1 MGIYLEAM
9 KCVVVVLAC
18 ALCLCSGYDL
28 NTDADGSLGLP
39 PSGDDVQPM
48 DSDLKADKSF
58 MAAQESLKQAQ
69 ALPDVQ
75 TDDLGL
81 GEAKQAA
88 EAQAFTMKAGQEA
101 NADSMLLGESYKE
114 QHQNEKKGHIDA
126 LMGKLI
132 MSDMFSEKET
142 NEIKSALMRAGSDL
156 GEGKA
161 IPAHKDQVALAKGLS
176 IALASKQQAQDQ
188 VKKMSQE
195 MVQSKSKQA
204 SQMLATATSLA
215 QCKKGFSEAR
225 SATKKTIAKL
235 SAVANHQKTVAGVS
249 MRGLELCNK
258 RVASAEHQVASLKG
272 AANTAVVKSATKAKL
287 TSTSASVSP
296 CCQACSKLS
305 HSQAKLLNADCSGCP
320 AEVNTKMKAPRAPFV
335 AKAGGAK
342 SECCQACSMLSK
354 TDIGLLSADCTG
366 C

>member
-176 IALASKQQAQDQ
+176 IALASKQRAQDQ

-215 QCKKGFSEAR
+215 QCKKAFSEAR

-258 RVASAEHQVASLKG
+258 RAASAEHQIASLKG
-272 AANTAVVKSATKAKL
+272 AVNTAVVKSAT
-287 TSTSASVSP
+287 SAAVSP
-296 CCQACSKLS
+296 CCLACSKLS

-320 AEVNTKMKAPRAPFV
+320 AEVSTKMKAPRAPFV

>member
-1 MGIYLEAM
+1 
-9 KCVVVVLAC
+9 
-18 ALCLCSGYDL
+18 
-28 NTDADGSLGLP
+28 
-39 PSGDDVQPM
+39 
-48 DSDLKADKSF
+48 
-58 MAAQESLKQAQ
+58 
-69 ALPDVQ
+69 
-75 TDDLGL
+75 
-81 GEAKQAA
+81 
-88 EAQAFTMKAGQEA
+88 
-101 NADSMLLGESYKE
+101 
-114 QHQNEKKGHIDA
+114 
-126 LMGKLI
+126 MGKLI

-161 IPAHKDQVALAKGLS
+161 IPAHRDQVALAKGLS

-188 VKKMSQE
+188 
-195 MVQSKSKQA
+195 VQSKSKQA

-272 AANTAVVKSATKAKL
+272 AVNTAVVKSAAKAKL

-305 HSQAKLLNADCSGCP
+305 HSQAKL
-320 AEVNTKMKAPRAPFV
+320 
-335 AKAGGAK
+335 
-342 SECCQACSMLSK
+342 
-354 TDIGLLSADCTG
+354 
-366 C
+366 

>member
-1 MGIYLEAM
+1 M

-28 NTDADGSLGLP
+28 NTDADGSLGPP

-188 VKKMSQE
+188 VKK
-195 MVQSKSKQA
+195 V

-272 AANTAVVKSATKAKL
+272 AVNTAVVKSAAKAKL

-320 AEVNTKMKAPRAPFV
+320 AEVSTKMKAPRAPFV

>member
-1 MGIYLEAM
+1 M

-215 QCKKGFSEAR
+215 QC
-225 SATKKTIAKL
+225 
-235 SAVANHQKTVAGVS
+235 
-249 MRGLELCNK
+249 NK

-272 AANTAVVKSATKAKL
+272 AVNTAVVKSATKAKL

>member
-1 MGIYLEAM
+1 M

-81 GEAKQAA
+81 GE
-88 EAQAFTMKAGQEA
+88 
-101 NADSMLLGESYKE
+101 
-114 QHQNEKKGHIDA
+114 
-126 LMGKLI
+126 
-132 MSDMFSEKET
+132 
-142 NEIKSALMRAGSDL
+142 
-156 GEGKA
+156 GKA

-195 MVQSKSKQA
+195 MVQSKSKRA

-249 MRGLELCNK
+249 MRGEN
-258 RVASAEHQVASLKG
+258 
-272 AANTAVVKSATKAKL
+272 
-287 TSTSASVSP
+287 
-296 CCQACSKLS
+296 
-305 HSQAKLLNADCSGCP
+305 
-320 AEVNTKMKAPRAPFV
+320 
-335 AKAGGAK
+335 
-342 SECCQACSMLSK
+342 
-354 TDIGLLSADCTG
+354 
-366 C
+366 

>member
-114 QHQNEKKGHIDA
+114 QHQNKKKGHIDA

-161 IPAHKDQVALAKGLS
+161 IPAHKDQVPWQKGCPL
-176 IALASKQQAQDQ
+176 LL
-188 VKKMSQE
+188 
-195 MVQSKSKQA
+195 QA
-204 SQMLATATSLA
+204 SS
-215 QCKKGFSEAR
+215 R
-225 SATKKTIAKL
+225 
-235 SAVANHQKTVAGVS
+235 H
-249 MRGLELCNK
+249 R
-258 RVASAEHQVASLKG
+258 
-272 AANTAVVKSATKAKL
+272 
-287 TSTSASVSP
+287 
-296 CCQACSKLS
+296 
-305 HSQAKLLNADCSGCP
+305 
-320 AEVNTKMKAPRAPFV
+320 
-335 AKAGGAK
+335 
-342 SECCQACSMLSK
+342 
-354 TDIGLLSADCTG
+354 
-366 C
+366 